1 MLADP
6 ILIVAVISG
15 FLMACSIG
23 ANDVAN
29 AMGTTVGSK
38 TLTVKQ
44 AILLAAIFEALGAI
58 LAGGQVTTTL
68 REGLIDTHAFMVDP
82 DALVW
87 GMLAS
92 LWSSGTWLILA
103 TYFGWPVST
112 THTIVGAVLGF
123 SFLALGVDGIHWH
136 MAGVIAI
143 SWVVAPILSAGAAFL
158 LFKMLQKSIYNGR
171 DPRESLSRV
180 LPVLVF
186 FSHYFIVLMILNKG
200 LKPLGL
206 HILFWQQQVIAC
218 TIATIGAIV
227 AYRLFIKLIQ
237 QYSSEDHHK
246 IFKVIEKVFG
256 ILAIFSA
263 AVLAFAHGS
272 NDVANAIGPLATIVD
287 VLRFGYVIPSNKLP
301 LWVVLLGSSG
311 VVVGLAVYGYRIM
324 ETVGKRITYLSPSR
338 SFSAQLT
345 AGMMVLSAS
354 ALGYPVSTTQ
364 ILVGSVVGVGFAGG
378 IEALNLKVVRSIFLS
393 WMITIPVGSIL
404 SMGYYKL
411 FEKVWG

>member
-1 MLADP
+1 MTLEP
-6 ILIVAVISG
+6 ILIIAIISA

-44 AILLAAIFEALGAI
+44 AILLAAIFEALGAV

-68 REGLIDTHAFMVDP
+68 REGLIDTQAFIMDP
-82 DALVW
+82 DALVL

-112 THTIVGAVLGF
+112 THTIIGAVLGF
-123 SFLALGVDGIHWH
+123 SFLTLGLDGIHWH
-136 MAGVIAI
+136 MATVIAV
-143 SWVVAPILSAGAAFL
+143 SWVVAPILSACVAF
-158 LFKMLQKSIYNGR
+158 FMFRMLQKSIYNGQ
-171 DPRESLSRV
+171 DPKVSLSRV
-180 LPVLVF
+180 LPFLVF
-186 FSHYFIVLMILNKG
+186 FSHYFIVLMIVNKG
-200 LKPLGL
+200 LKPLGVTF
-206 HILFWQQQVIAC
+206 LFWQQQLSACVIAF
-218 TIATIGAIV
+218 IGALV
-227 AYRLFIKLIQ
+227 AYKVFMKVAS
-237 QYSSEDHHK
+237 QYALEDHHK
-246 IFKVIEKVFG
+246 IFQMIEKVFG
-256 ILAIFSA
+256 YLAIFSA

-287 VLRFGYVIPSNKLP
+287 VLRFGHVIPSHKLP

-311 VVVGLAVYGYRIM
+311 VVVGLVVYGYRIM
-324 ETVGKRITYLSPSR
+324 ETVGKRITYLTPSR

-345 AGMMVLSAS
+345 TGLMVLSAS

-378 IEALNLKVVRSIFLS
+378 IEALNLKVVRGIFLS
-393 WMITIPVGSIL
+393 WMITIPVGSVL
-404 SMGYYKL
+404 CMAYYTL
-411 FEKVWG
+411 FERFLG